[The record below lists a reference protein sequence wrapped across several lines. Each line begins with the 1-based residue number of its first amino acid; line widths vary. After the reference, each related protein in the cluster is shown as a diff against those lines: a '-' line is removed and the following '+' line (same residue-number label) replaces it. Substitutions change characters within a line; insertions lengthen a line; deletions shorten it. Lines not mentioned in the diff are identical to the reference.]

1 MWYIFPQ
8 IDSLG
13 QSATTK
19 YYAIRSVE
27 EAYEYL
33 NHPIL
38 GARLLECAK
47 IVLDIERFDVCNFW
61 FS

>member
-19 YYAIRSVE
+19 YYTIKSVE

-47 IVLDIERFDVCNFW
+47 IVLDIEGFDVCNFW

>member
-19 YYAIRSVE
+19 YYAIKSVE

-33 NHPIL
+33 THPIL
-38 GARLLECAK
+38 GARLLKCAK
-47 IVLDIERFDVCNFW
+47 IV
-61 FS
+61 